1 MTPASKSVYYFGFY
15 LLVLG
20 ISLTVAP
27 NTLLGMFQMPPTT
40 EVWIHVL
47 GVVVFAIGMYY
58 VFMAPANHTLFLT
71 ITVYARIS
79 ILFWFIVFVVLEW
92 APAQL
97 TLFGAADAAGALWTY
112 LALKKN

>member
-20 ISLTVAP
+20 ISLTVVP
-27 NTLLGMFQMPPTT
+27 NTLLVMFQMPTTT

-58 VFMAPANHTLFLT
+58 VFMASANHTLFLT
-71 ITVYARIS
+71 LTVYLRAS
-79 ILFWFIVFVVLEW
+79 ILLWFIVFVVLDW

-97 TLFGAADAAGALWTY
+97 ILFGVADAAGALWTY
-112 LALKKN
+112 LALKRS